1 MEANTGLW
9 LRAPE
14 LQAAGR
20 IHDYAMWSRTTFPF
34 PPRFPKLQ
42 LQATIRKKKL
52 YATGPFDLTQFP

>member
-20 IHDYAMWSRTTFPF
+20 MHGYAMGSRTTFPVL
-34 PPRFPKLQ
+34 PHFPKLQ
-42 LQATIRKKKL
+42 LQATIRKKQF
-52 YATGPFDLTQFP
+52 YAAGPFDLTQFS